1 MTNVA
6 ESSSDK
12 QYVLSESEMALV
24 LNMIA
29 VVSKRGGFL
38 PTEFKL
44 IGEFWEKFGGKKE
57 ESAAEP
63 EPVQPVQ

>member
-1 MTNVA
+1 MSS
-6 ESSSDK
+6 ESDPSSNK
-12 QYVLSESEMALV
+12 QYILSESEMALV

-44 IGEFWEKFGGKKE
+44 IGEFWEKFNNNKE
-57 ESAAEP
+57 EV
-63 EPVQPVQ
+63 EPVVPSVQPIE

>member
-1 MTNVA
+1 MPGEA
-6 ESSSDK
+6 SLSSDK

-38 PTEFKL
+38 PNEFKL

-57 ESAAEP
+57 EEV
-63 EPVQPVQ
+63 EPVQPVQPVE

>member
-1 MTNVA
+1 MPGEA
-6 ESSSDK
+6 GSSSDK

-44 IGEFWEKFGGKKE
+44 IGEFWEKFGGKKD
-57 ESAAEP
+57 ESEAEP
-63 EPVQPVQ
+63 EQPVQ

>member
-1 MTNVA
+1 MPGEA
-6 ESSSDK
+6 SSSSDK

-57 ESAAEP
+57 EQEPEPRP
-63 EPVQPVQ
+63 EPVQ

>member
-1 MTNVA
+1 MPGEA
-6 ESSSDK
+6 GSSSDK

-57 ESAAEP
+57 EPEP
-63 EPVQPVQ
+63 EPVEPVN

>member
-1 MTNVA
+1 MPGEA
-6 ESSSDK
+6 GSSSDK

-57 ESAAEP
+57 EEV
-63 EPVQPVQ
+63 EPVVPPVQ

>member
-1 MTNVA
+1 MPGEA
-6 ESSSDK
+6 GSSSDK

-44 IGEFWEKFGGKKE
+44 IGEFWEKFGGGKKE
-57 ESAAEP
+57 EPEP
-63 EPVQPVQ
+63 EPVEPVQ

>member
-1 MTNVA
+1 MPGEA
-6 ESSSDK
+6 GSSSDK

-44 IGEFWEKFGGKKE
+44 VGEFWEKFSDKKE
-57 ESAAEP
+57 EP
-63 EPVQPVQ
+63 EPVESVD